1 MDEISVTT
9 DRQRAFPATQQL
21 APGRVTRY
29 TFFMLVKTTARWLQ
43 APAQERMAFLQTD
56 VTPLLKRWP
65 DVSLRYY
72 DSEFFTTRCTDVI
85 VWETENIASY
95 QALIEKLRDTLFW
108 DTYFEV
114 VEIIPA
120 IEDAYADFN
129 EAPLINPAA

>member
-9 DRQRAFPATQQL
+9 DPQRAFPAAERS
-21 APGRVTRY
+21 APARATRY

-43 APAQERMAFLQTD
+43 APVQERMSFLQTE
-56 VTPLLKRWP
+56 VTPLLKRWT
-65 DVSLRYY
+65 DVTLRYY
-72 DSEFFTTRCTDVI
+72 DAEFFTTRCTDVI

-95 QALIEKLRDTLFW
+95 QAVIEKLRETLFW

-120 IEDAYADFN
+120 IEDAYADFY